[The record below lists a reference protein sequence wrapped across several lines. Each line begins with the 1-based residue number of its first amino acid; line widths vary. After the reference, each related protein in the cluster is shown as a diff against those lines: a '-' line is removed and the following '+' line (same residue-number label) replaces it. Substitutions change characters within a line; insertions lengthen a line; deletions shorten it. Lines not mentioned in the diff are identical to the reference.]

1 MPPVRYRV
9 AGAWMLA
16 ALLAAAHVA
25 RAADTQTIVMV
36 RHGEKPA
43 AGLGQLA
50 CQGLNRALALPQV
63 IHDRFGKPDA
73 IFAPSPAQSKRDHG
87 IVYDYVRP
95 LATIEPTAIRFG
107 LPVNTQFGYAQTQAL
122 VTQLEK
128 PRYRTSLVVVAWEH
142 VELVKIA
149 RALLAG
155 NGGDASTVPAWH
167 YDDFDGIYVVRIER
181 DAKGAHAVFSRQI
194 EGLDGQ
200 PEQCP
205 GPP

>member
-1 MPPVRYRV
+1 MSPLARSTL
-9 AGAWMLA
+9 GATILA
-16 ALLAAAHVA
+16 ALFALAHVA
-25 RAADTQTIVMV
+25 LASDTQTIVMV

-43 AGLGQLA
+43 DGLGQLA
-50 CQGLNRALALPQV
+50 CKGLNRSLALPKI
-63 IHDRFGKPDA
+63 IHDLFGKPDA
-73 IFAPSPAQSKRDHG
+73 IFAPDPAQSKPDHV
-87 IVYDYVRP
+87 IAYDYVRP

-107 LPVNTQFGYAQTQAL
+107 LPVNTQFGYAQTPAL
-122 VTQLEK
+122 VAQLEK
-128 PRYRTSLVVVAWEH
+128 PRYRQAVVVVAWEH

-149 RALLAG
+149 RALLAD

-167 YDDFDGIYVVRIER
+167 YDDYDGIYVVRIER
-181 DAKGAHAVFSRQI
+181 GSKGTHAVFSRQH